1 MRFNGVAFRR
11 PNCFVFGAL
20 FVLVVLIVDGCA
32 TGIVGDAGDGGDL
45 SDAPLAA
52 MDSGTDSQSVDSGKA
67 DTGSKADTSTA
78 DTGSACTDW
87 AGPTVTSTCT
97 DSCNATTHVCGPNGC
112 YNMWWCN
119 IPSGICSAKP
129 PSGC

>member
-1 MRFNGVAFRR
+1 M
-11 PNCFVFGAL
+11 AL
-20 FVLVVLIVDGCA
+20 VIGGCA
-32 TGIVGDAGDGGDL
+32 TGVVADPDDGGDL
-45 SDAPLAA
+45 SEAA
-52 MDSGTDSQSVDSGKA
+52 ASTDSGSSDSSTPDTGKA
-67 DTGSKADTSTA
+67 DTGKADTGTA
-78 DTGSACTDW
+78 DTGSSMCADW

-97 DSCNATTHVCGPNGC
+97 DNCNATTHICGPNGC

>member
-1 MRFNGVAFRR
+1 M
-11 PNCFVFGAL
+11 FGAL
-20 FVLVVLIVDGCA
+20 FVVVAGGCA

-52 MDSGTDSQSVDSGKA
+52 MDSGAADSSSSTDSGKA
-67 DTGSKADTSTA
+67 DTGSKADTGAA
-78 DTGSACTDW
+78 DTGSSVCADW

-129 PSGC
+129 PTGC